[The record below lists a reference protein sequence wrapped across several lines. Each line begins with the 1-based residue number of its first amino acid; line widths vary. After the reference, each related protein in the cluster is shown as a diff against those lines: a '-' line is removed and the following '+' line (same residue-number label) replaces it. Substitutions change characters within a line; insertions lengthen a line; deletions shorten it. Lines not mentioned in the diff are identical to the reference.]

1 MEISYLGHSSF
12 LLKTKDCKIVTDP
25 FHSEIG
31 LKFPKT
37 AADVVTISH
46 NHQDHNNKEGVTGVE
61 EGSEPMVFDWPGEF
75 ERKGARIFGFQSFHD
90 TQKGAE
96 RGENIV
102 YRFEMGGIHIAHLGD
117 LGHLPD
123 DKLIE
128 SIGDV
133 DIVFIPVGGY
143 FSLDPKQAS
152 DTIKKLDPAIVIPM
166 HYAVEGLA
174 PDLKEKMQPLSD
186 FLKVMGVE
194 NIQPLVKYVVKK
206 EDLVEKENEIVVLQ
220 AV

>member
-1 MEISYLGHSSF
+1 MEITYFGHASF

-37 AADVVTISH
+37 VADIVTISH
-46 NHQDHNNKEGVTGVE
+46 DHSDHNNRAGVTATDGGE
-61 EGSEPMVFDWPGEF
+61 RSMVFDWPGEF
-75 ERKGARIFGFQSFHD
+75 ERKGVRIFGFQSFHD

-96 RGENIV
+96 RGENV
-102 YRFEMGGIHIAHLGD
+102 VFRFEIDGLQVVHLGD

-128 SIGDV
+128 QIGDV
-133 DIVFIPVGGY
+133 DIVFIPVGGF

-152 DTIKKLDPAIVIPM
+152 ETIKKLDPAIVIPM
-166 HYAVEGLA
+166 HYSVEGLV
-174 PDLKEKMQPLSD
+174 PELKEKLQPLSD

-194 NIQPLVKYVVKK
+194 NVQPLNKYVVKK
-206 EDLVEKENEIVVLQ
+206 DDIAEKENEIVVLQ
-220 AV
+220 A